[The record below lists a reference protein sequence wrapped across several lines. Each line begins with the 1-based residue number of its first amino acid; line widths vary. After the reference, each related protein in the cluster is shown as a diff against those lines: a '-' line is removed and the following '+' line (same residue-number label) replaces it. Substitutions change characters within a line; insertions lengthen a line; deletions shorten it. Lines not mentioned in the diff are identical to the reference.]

1 MIIDTSAIVALL
13 VKEPGFEELLD
24 KLADDP
30 NPAVNAVTLTETG
43 IVMSARIG
51 EDARGMLA
59 RFIQEGGIEILPFGD
74 AHYSAAVDA
83 WLRYGKGRHPA
94 SLNFGDCLTYAA
106 ATLSGEPLL
115 SVGSDFAQTDLE
127 LA

>member
-30 NPAVNAVTLTETG
+30 NPAVNAATLTETA

-59 RFIQEGGIEILPFGD
+59 RFIQEGGIEVLPFGD

>member
-24 KLADDP
+24 QLADDP
-30 NPAVNAVTLTETG
+30 NPAVNAATLTETA

-59 RFIQEGGIEILPFGD
+59 RFIQEGGIEVLPFGD

-83 WLRYGKGRHPA
+83 WSRYGKGRHPA

>member
-24 KLADDP
+24 KLANDP
-30 NPAVNAVTLTETG
+30 NPAVNATTLTEAG

-51 EDARGMLA
+51 DDARGLLA
-59 RFIQEGGIEILPFGD
+59 RFVQEGGIEILPFGD

-94 SLNFGDCLTYAA
+94 SLNFGDCLAYAA
-106 ATLSGEPLL
+106 AALSGEPLL
-115 SVGSDFAQTDLE
+115 CVGNDFARTDLE

>member
-13 VKEPGFEELLD
+13 VKEPGFEELLE
-24 KLADDP
+24 KLAGDQ
-30 NPAVNAVTLTETG
+30 NPAVNAATLTEAG

-51 EDARGMLA
+51 DDARGLLA

-74 AHYSAAVDA
+74 AHYSAAIDA

-94 SLNFGDCLTYAA
+94 SLNFGDCLAYAA

-115 SVGSDFAQTDLE
+115 CVGNDFSQTDLE

>member
-30 NPAVNAVTLTETG
+30 NPAVNAATLTETG

-59 RFIQEGGIEILPFGD
+59 RFIQEGGIEVLPFGD

-94 SLNFGDCLTYAA
+94 SLNFSDCLTYAV
-106 ATLSGEPLL
+106 ATVSGEPLL